1 MRESLLFR
9 SSHWDSFSKF
19 LFFISR
25 SNLFNI
31 FQKGP
36 FVLSSSVY
44 FVVCSSNRHGM
55 FFSGGSIC
63 LSNINFPG
71 GFIEQ
76 TCFFKEGLSVRRKDF
91 IISTNRLQ
99 FSQKPIFSPRTHK
112 FSRRPLCA
120 SNRYL
125 FFRKPYLVLKH
136 IIFQETPMPWTDRH
150 VRKVLTGEKI
160 CYFIRIAILKNSVKD
175 TNRMF
180 TFLIHTIDKETCSL
194 FCHLPN

>member
-1 MRESLLFR
+1 
-9 SSHWDSFSKF
+9 
-19 LFFISR
+19 
-25 SNLFNI
+25 
-31 FQKGP
+31 
-36 FVLSSSVY
+36 
-44 FVVCSSNRHGM
+44 M

-91 IISTNRLQ
+91 IILTNRLQ

-136 IIFQETPMPWTDRH
+136 ILFSRRPLCLEQIDIFQE
-150 VRKVLTGEKI
+150 G
-160 CYFIRIAILKNSVKD
+160 
-175 TNRMF
+175 TNRRKN
-180 TFLIHTIDKETCSL
+180 LL
-194 FCHLPN
+194 FYSYCNFKKFRKR